1 MCMWNTNATASKQD
15 LCTFEGQTMEMNFSQ
30 LKDSL
35 FHKFVLGKTE
45 NDKCLKVS
53 VTTASGCAP
62 QPVGAPTF
70 VPPCRNLSPRRS
82 LHLASVSQRVYSIR
96 TLQVLGGSLS
106 LIAKWSPTL
115 TWKRKSCQIDCSLA
129 LVA

>member
-1 MCMWNTNATASKQD
+1 
-15 LCTFEGQTMEMNFSQ
+15 MEMNFSQ

-45 NDKCLKVS
+45 NDKCFKVS

-70 VPPCRNLSPRRS
+70 VPPCRNVSPRRS
-82 LHLASVSQRVYSIR
+82 LHLASVSQLRSPKNHPEYEMIMIYSVSQWS
-96 TLQVLGGSLS
+96 TLLVLL
-106 LIAKWSPTL
+106 L
-115 TWKRKSCQIDCSLA
+115 TEFTYIH
-129 LVA
+129 